1 MRHQYGISALVPQMK
16 FCGKT
21 SGARGI
27 AKFRLFSQQATHAHA
42 YVQNLI

>member
-21 SGARGI
+21 SDGI

>member
-21 SGARGI
+21 SGGI
-27 AKFRLFSQQATHAHA
+27 AKFRLFSQQATHVHTH
-42 YVQNLI
+42 VPNVI

>member
-21 SGARGI
+21 SGGI
-27 AKFRLFSQQATHAHA
+27 AKFRLFSQQSTHAHA